1 MDRKSHFLTSRFDL
15 DNGTYLWYRSR
26 YPIETL
32 ATRIDD
38 NSVARR
44 IVYRSIFQR
53 IKSRSLWTVFD
64 ILCPLRSRKED
75 LIISKKGKKIIRY
88 KIFHHRKNQQFLIYQ
103 HQKRKSIYSFELIDW
118 FQRGEQIEKLLQLK
132 ISVEVYFVNNWTL
145 SSQTPI
151 THNLTNNRNFC
162 TVNYFL
168 SFIKLIKKKRRR
180 IDTARF
186 ARHGFSKSLLVKKI
200 NWKLNP
206 A

>member
-1 MDRKSHFLTSRFDL
+1 MDRKSHFLTSRFDF

-88 KIFHHRKNQQFLIYQ
+88 KIFHP
-103 HQKRKSIYSFELIDW
+103 RKSESTILNLPTSEKEIYIFVWMIDW

-168 SFIKLIKKKRRR
+168 SFIKLIKKK
-180 IDTARF
+180 
-186 ARHGFSKSLLVKKI
+186 G
-200 NWKLNP
+200 
-206 A
+206 